1 MFGSG
6 YENCPEFDDDGVGF
20 ALNLHVWFDVSLLEQ
35 QSAFR
40 HAAPLSH
47 YSDMIFYWQSKI
59 KHVNLHQ
66 LIIRPSFYLCKDLNL
81 RLFHLRKKCVIT

>member
-1 MFGSG
+1 MSQNGMHKTVTFTGTHAQRLQVRMLRG
-6 YENCPEFDDDGVGF
+6 YKHGCGQQRY
-20 ALNLHVWFDVSLLEQ
+20 LHT
-35 QSAFR
+35 
-40 HAAPLSH
+40 
-47 YSDMIFYWQSKI
+47 SDQSKI